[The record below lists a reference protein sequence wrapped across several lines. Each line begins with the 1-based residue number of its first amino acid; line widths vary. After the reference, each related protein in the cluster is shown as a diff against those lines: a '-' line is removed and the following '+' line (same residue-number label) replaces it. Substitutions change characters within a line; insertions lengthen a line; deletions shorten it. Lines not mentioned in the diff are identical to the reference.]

1 MIEEITRYLEDL
13 NAEQKSVVQSNDN
26 LYVTACPGSGKTRV
40 LTRKIAYQA
49 TKYKDSL
56 KKIIAI
62 TYTNRAANEIKER
75 LETLGVEE
83 NNVWVGTIHQFCL
96 EFIVYPFKMNM
107 DRISKGFTIIDDY
120 TKREYL
126 NEINEI
132 LNLKLKSFELDK
144 IDLSLSL
151 DHEIVEEEYPKV
163 SEIYHEF
170 LRENKEIDFDMIL
183 LLAYRILFENSVVT
197 INIANNIRA
206 IYVDEFQD
214 TRNLQYGIIG
224 SLTRR
229 NKSIKTLFVGDI
241 DQAIYGSL
249 NGIAKSI
256 EELEKITNQTFIPK
270 TLHGCYRST
279 QRLVDFYSN
288 FQSMPYQIESRGSN
302 RDETGIIKYNF
313 KINKQD
319 LPQKIKKVILERLE
333 NNVLE
338 EDICVISPQHYPL
351 FALSEYLKKELP
363 TSNFDAI
370 TVSPIKVN
378 DHSAFFK
385 LAVLYYTEPGIK
397 VRKRKFIA
405 NEILNIFTNE
415 FGIEI
420 GEQFINLDLL
430 KIINSAKKKFIEND
444 GVELYRFVTNLLF
457 THLNI
462 SKEIY
467 PNIFKQYDAFLED
480 MIQRISNNSL
490 SRDLNSFYRMFK
502 QNKGITITTAHKV
515 KGEEYDTV
523 IAINLLK
530 GKIPHWEEVIN
541 GYDQGENS
549 AKKLLY
555 VICSRAKKNLYL
567 FSEEGYST
575 AKSGTPLIPT
585 PLLKSVT
592 FNYNK

>member
-1 MIEEITRYLEDL
+1 MIKEITRYLEDL
-13 NAEQKSVVQSNDN
+13 NVEQKSVVQSNEN

-49 TKYKDSL
+49 TKYIESL
-56 KKIIAI
+56 KKIIAV

-75 LETLGVEE
+75 LETLGIEE

-96 EFIVYPFKMNM
+96 EFIVYPFKMNLA
-107 DRISKGFTIIDDY
+107 RISKGFTIIDDY
-120 TKREYL
+120 TRREYL
-126 NEINEI
+126 NEINEK
-132 LNLKLKSFELDK
+132 LNLELESYQLAK

-151 DHEIVEEEYPKV
+151 GYEIVESEYPKV
-163 SEIYHEF
+163 AKIYHKM

-183 LLAYRILFENSVVT
+183 LLAYSILSINSVVA
-197 INIANNIRA
+197 INIAKNIRA

-214 TRNLQYGIIG
+214 TRNLQYEIIG
-224 SLTRR
+224 SLTKK
-229 NKSIKTLFVGDI
+229 NLAIQTLFVGDI

-256 EELEKITNQTFIPK
+256 EELEKVTDQTFISK
-270 TLHGCYRST
+270 TLYGCYRST
-279 QRLVDFYSN
+279 QRLVDFYSK
-288 FQSMPYQIESRGSN
+288 FQSMPYQIESRGAN
-302 RDETGIIKYNF
+302 RDEIGIIKYNF
-313 KINKQD
+313 TTNKQD
-319 LPQKIKKVILERLE
+319 LPQEIKNIIVESLA

-351 FALSEYLKKELP
+351 FTLSEYLKEELP
-363 TSNFDAI
+363 NCNFDAI

-385 LAVLYYTEPGIK
+385 LAVLYFTESGIK
-397 VRKRKFIA
+397 VRKRKLIA
-405 NEILNIFTNE
+405 NEIMGIFTNE
-415 FGIEI
+415 FGIEF

-430 KIINSAKKKFIEND
+430 KIINSAKRKFIEND
-444 GVELYRFVTNLLF
+444 GVELYKFVTNILF
-457 THLNI
+457 TRLNI

-467 PNIFKQYDAFLED
+467 HNIFKQYEVFLKD
-480 MIQRISNNSL
+480 MIQRINKNSL

-541 GYDQGENS
+541 SYDQGESS
-549 AKKLLY
+549 AMKLLY

-567 FSEEGYST
+567 FSEEGYLT
-575 AKSGTPLIPT
+575 GSGTSLTPT
-585 PLLKSVT
+585 PLLKNVT
-592 FNYNK
+592 FDYNE